1 MEMITLLLQG
11 KVHPDWDEREIG
23 IASKTALKA
32 ISSSAGMPVS
42 EVEKEW
48 KNTGDLGK
56 AAEKIIARKSQS
68 TLFSGELSVIKAV
81 RTAFWALGL
90 FLVMTSPAAAQE
102 VVGGVAPQVGAGLA
116 VIGAGIGIGLLAKGA
131 VESVARQP
139 ESSGTIQTLMII
151 AAALIEGLA
160 FYAVFV
166 CS

>member
-1 MEMITLLLQG
+1 
-11 KVHPDWDEREIG
+11 
-23 IASKTALKA
+23 
-32 ISSSAGMPVS
+32 
-42 EVEKEW
+42 
-48 KNTGDLGK
+48 
-56 AAEKIIARKSQS
+56 
-68 TLFSGELSVIKAV
+68 
-81 RTAFWALGL
+81 
-90 FLVMTSPAAAQE
+90 MTSPAAAQAGG
-102 VVGGVAPQVGAGLA
+102 GGVAPEVGAGLA